1 MDTGIPILVVGL
13 GMAGFNEKE
22 HQNVIWHMSVTG
34 VALYNS
40 ITLSQWFRI

>member
-1 MDTGIPILVVGL
+1 MNMGIPKLVGGI